1 MVLDC
6 RGLISIAKDEVD
18 RQGMCMQGTEFRE
31 TEERKGLYLIMDIFL
46 NSLGMFL
53 LPCDCRALW
62 DFAVLCFPRVLSLD
76 GYLISTQH
84 ILAYVLFA
92 LQMLLFHTSFTTCSN
107 YKVVND
113 LMR

>member
-1 MVLDC
+1 
-6 RGLISIAKDEVD
+6 
-18 RQGMCMQGTEFRE
+18 MQGTGFRE
-31 TEERKGLYLIMDIFL
+31 SEERKGLYLIMDIFL
-46 NSLGMFL
+46 NSLGMFCCLATAERCGIL
-53 LPCDCRALW
+53 LSS
-62 DFAVLCFPRVLSLD
+62 FPRVLSCD

-92 LQMLLFHTSFTTCSN
+92 LQKLSFHTSFTTCNN